1 MVLLFTEMKQ
11 MNNGEDM
18 RIILYS
24 NHCPKCEMMKKMLD
38 MKNISYDI
46 FDNEDEMIKMGFSS
60 MPMISIDGKIMDFS
74 DGISWIKNN

>member
-1 MVLLFTEMKQ
+1 MALLYMPKKQTNIGEAMKV
-11 MNNGEDM
+11 
-18 RIILYS
+18 ILYS

-74 DGISWIKNN
+74 DGISWVKNN

>member
-1 MVLLFTEMKQ
+1 MKV
-11 MNNGEDM
+11 
-18 RIILYS
+18 ILYS

-60 MPMISIDGKIMDFS
+60 MPMISIDSKIMDFS

>member
-1 MVLLFTEMKQ
+1 MKQ
-11 MNNGEDM
+11 TNIGEAM
-18 RIILYS
+18 KVILYS
-24 NHCPKCEMMKKMLD
+24 NHCHKCEMMKKMLD

-60 MPMISIDGKIMDFS
+60 MPMVSIDGKIMDFS

>member
-1 MVLLFTEMKQ
+1 MPKKQTNIGEAMKV
-11 MNNGEDM
+11 
-18 RIILYS
+18 ILYS

-74 DGISWIKNN
+74 DGISWVKNN